1 MANTIQEFVDERGIK
16 FLMHFTRARNLDSIL
31 ARGLVPRDT
40 LILEGFDGLNDQY
53 RIDGTNAVCLS
64 IGFPNYKMFYGIQK
78 DHGGETWVI
87 LVIHPQALWDL
98 DCVFCTANAASNGVT
113 AVPLQQRKGL
123 AAFQAMYADWPT
135 KQRAELNIPDNYPT
149 NPQAE
154 VLALQGVP
162 RQYVLGIVTLNETVR
177 QELLAKYPGV
187 DVQAHSQYFRYRRD
201 FAHWKVVV

>member
-1 MANTIQEFVDERGIK
+1 MTIQAFVAERGIT

-31 ARGLVPRDT
+31 ARGLVPRNT
-40 LILEGFDGLNDQY
+40 LMLEGFDGFNDQY
-53 RIDGTNAVCLS
+53 RIDGTDAVCVS

-78 DHGGETWVI
+78 DHAGETWVI

-98 DCVFCTANAASNGVT
+98 DCAFCAANAASNGVS
-113 AVPLQQRKGL
+113 AIPLQQRRGL
-123 AAFQAMYADWPT
+123 HALQGMFADWPT
-135 KQRAELNIPDNYPT
+135 KPRSELNIPNNYPT

-162 RQYVLGIVTLNETVR
+162 RQYILGIITVNETVR

-187 DVQAHSQYFRYRRD
+187 DVRAIAQYFRYRRD
-201 FAHWKVVV
+201 FVHWKVAV

>member
-1 MANTIQEFVDERGIK
+1 MATTIQEFVAERGIT

-31 ARGLVPRDT
+31 ARGLVPRNT
-40 LILEGFDGLNDQY
+40 LILEGFDGFNDQY
-53 RIDGTNAVCLS
+53 RIDGTDAVCLS

-78 DHGGETWVI
+78 DHPGETWVV

-98 DCVFCTANAASNGVT
+98 DCAFCAANAASTGVT
-113 AVPLQQRKGL
+113 AIPLQQRRGL
-123 AAFQAMYADWPT
+123 AALQAMYADWPT
-135 KQRAELNIPDNYPT
+135 KSRSELNIPNNYPT

-162 RQYVLGIVTLNETVR
+162 RQYILGTITVNETVR

-187 DVQAHSQYFRYRRD
+187 DVRAIAQYFRYRRD
-201 FAHWKVVV
+201 FVHWKAAV

>member
-1 MANTIQEFVDERGIK
+1 MATTIQEFVAERGITY
-16 FLMHFTRARNLDSIL
+16 LMHFTRASNLDSIL
-31 ARGLVPRDT
+31 ARGLVPRNT

-78 DHGGETWVI
+78 DHAGETWVI
-87 LVIHPQALWDL
+87 LWLHPQALWDL
-98 DCVFCTANAASNGVT
+98 DCAFCIANAASNGVT
-113 AVPLQQRKGL
+113 SIPLEQRRGL

-135 KQRAELNIPDNYPT
+135 KPRAELNIPNHYPT

-162 RQYVLGIVTLNETVR
+162 RQYVLGIITLNETVR
-177 QELLAKYPGV
+177 QSLIAKYPGV
-187 DVQAHSQYFRYRRD
+187 DVRAITQYFRYRGD
-201 FAHWKVVV
+201 FAHWKAAV